1 MAFSKSSKQKCVN
14 TDWSNTFSFRKCQ
27 ICLIT
32 VSTKVINFPDGYV
45 SIHFYDLTYVLE
57 LIYKFDICE
66 YIP

>member
-1 MAFSKSSKQKCVN
+1 MSDLSRYSIDKSYKLSAN
-14 TDWSNTFSFRKCQ
+14 D
-27 ICLIT
+27 
-32 VSTKVINFPDGYV
+32 YV